1 MTEQS
6 VATMT
11 RARCAD
17 CRRTYRV
24 PDPGHAY
31 TCKACGGEV
40 LAPPRGSPADHQ
52 PSAEE
57 VAARRNASSEL
68 KGGYRWM
75 TAITWMYRFAALA
88 YGGVTLAAI
97 VALTSPEV
105 PLRPGLLVVGLCTV
119 LTVTMLMGA
128 IQLLFEP
135 FLWTLVIAILATM
148 VAAVHWG
155 GPNPLGLA
163 FYFSAGWAALFW
175 LSVVPTWRFR
185 KLIAEHTDLYV
196 THHASRDTRRS
207 LVGRSRRERH
217 ERLVR
222 AMRRAFRRA
231 IRISAV
237 AGLVIL
243 LVSLGGSWLAVN
255 RVRPH
260 EVKETVAAF
269 EQAWSSGA
277 ADQIGDLFLPQLSEA
292 RAAWLQGMSEAHGWS
307 EGWPQLKPRR
317 EWTDADRVRW
327 LEYNLEG
334 GLIMTATFAPHRR
347 RWVVGSIELPDPP
360 LEPFVDRLVAAWESS
375 DVRQLVAL
383 FPQKHAERMLPSIE
397 NSLQLRGWTQFP
409 SIRETRIG
417 DPTSGGADVVLKVR
431 GGDLIARCLLDAR
444 GHWTLNALRF
454 PEL

>member
-1 MTEQS
+1 MTEQN
-6 VATMT
+6 VAATS

-24 PDPGHAY
+24 PDPERTY

-40 LAPPRGSPADHQ
+40 LALARGTPVDHQ
-52 PSAEE
+52 PTAAE

-75 TAITWMYRFAALA
+75 TAITWMYRLAALA
-88 YGGVTLAAI
+88 YGGVTVAAI
-97 VALTSPEV
+97 VALSSPEV

-135 FLWTLVIAILATM
+135 FVWTLVIAILASV

-163 FYFSAGWAALFW
+163 FYFSAAWAVLFW

-185 KLIAEHTDLYV
+185 HLIAEHKDLYV

-207 LVGRSRRERH
+207 LVGRSTRERH

-222 AMRRAFRRA
+222 AMRLAFRRA
-231 IRISAV
+231 IRISAL

-243 LVSLGGSWLAVN
+243 LLSAGGSWFTSTRL
-255 RVRPH
+255 RPH
-260 EVKETVAAF
+260 EVGDTVAAF
-269 EQAWSSGA
+269 EQAWNAGATDEVGALFQPRSSEIRTEWLKGMSLA
-277 ADQIGDLFLPQLSEA
+277 HDWEQSWPQLS
-292 RAAWLQGMSEAHGWS
+292 
-307 EGWPQLKPRR
+307 PRR
-317 EWTDADRVRW
+317 EWTDADRVLW
-327 LEYNLEG
+327 MEYNLDG
-334 GLIMTATFAPHRR
+334 GLVMTATFAPHGR
-347 RWVVGSIELPDPP
+347 RWYVSHIELPDPP
-360 LEPFVDRLVAAWESS
+360 LEPFVERLVLAWQSS
-375 DVRQLVAL
+375 DARELVSL

-397 NSLQLRGWTQFP
+397 NSLELRGWTQFP
-409 SIRETRIG
+409 PIGETRIG
-417 DPTSGGADVVLKVR
+417 APISGRADVVLKVP
-431 GGDLIARCLLDAR
+431 GGDLIARCLLDGKGR
-444 GHWTLNALRF
+444 WQLNALRF